1 MEGRDVRPSPRR
13 RDLRRLDR
21 PAAGFDTT
29 TLSPQATNPR
39 QRLSAV
45 FIPAGLLG
53 ASRHS
58 AEWKLTPCLAKERK
72 TWSCKFSCD
81 RKTWVWFEG
90 LIA

>member
-29 TLSPQATNPR
+29 TLSPQ
-39 QRLSAV
+39 AV